1 MANYFQ
7 LFQRGF
13 KNRYLRK
20 IYIPENKLDCIINH
34 PGGCGGVTLSKHINQ
49 FQYTNYHIEK
59 EYGYQKAIA
68 HLIKP
73 PSVFYKKKIK
83 VIILK
88 RDLNEIYNSLKKRG
102 FLRNSLVWYG
112 DLLPFRFFNNDEKK
126 LKEKFIGY
134 LEKFYENWEKYPDSL
149 KIVINYPNIFQSTDD
164 QNSLKLFL
172 NIKDQK
178 FIENFPKFDPYA
190 YEKDF
195 IDPSS

>member
-49 FQYTNYHIEK
+49 FQYNNYHIEK

-88 RDLNEIYNSLKKRG
+88 IQVEIIKPRPLIYLYLKGFNVNFRG
-102 FLRNSLVWYG
+102 LGLMITGSMNM
-112 DLLPFRFFNNDEKK
+112 
-126 LKEKFIGY
+126 I
-134 LEKFYENWEKYPDSL
+134 
-149 KIVINYPNIFQSTDD
+149 
-164 QNSLKLFL
+164 
-172 NIKDQK
+172 NIKNMQ
-178 FIENFPKFDPYA
+178 
-190 YEKDF
+190 
-195 IDPSS
+195 